1 MKSQQLSGGKILLA
15 ITMFMLASHV
25 HAALSPLAQAKVHP
39 RVLQAMLRHDAAIE
53 TLVQFTATANAAL
66 LDPNQSYLARR
77 RAWVAM
83 LQSTAQENQASLRAW
98 LDSRHI
104 EYRAFWIT
112 NTIWLRADATTLEA
126 LADRADVAA
135 LNPNP
140 EFANRLPQQQQTVVS
155 SESPD
160 FVETVEWGVGKI
172 NAPSVWAA
180 GITGQ
185 SVVIAGEDTGYR
197 WDHNALK
204 AKYRGWDGTT
214 ANHNYNWHDA
224 IHVVNASCAADSP
237 APCDDNGHGTHT
249 VGTMI
254 GDDGAGNQTGVAPG
268 ARWIGCRNMDAGV
281 GTPARYIE
289 CMQWMIAP
297 TDSNGQNPQPDLA
310 PDVISNSWGC
320 DASEGCNTGQEL
332 VGAVNNVVAAGIFFA
347 AAAGNDG
354 SASSGGCA
362 TIFDAPAIYDSAFVV
377 ASSIQTETS
386 ANAISGFSSR
396 GPVAGAARVLPDAAA
411 PGSSVRSSYSTSV
424 STYATLS
431 GTSMATPHV
440 AGAAA
445 LLIATN
451 PALKGHPDQVA
462 NLLRSTAVHINAG
475 TQSCGGIAA
484 TTFPN
489 PVQGSGRIDVYAA
502 FKVAEKIFNDG
513 FGSDVNN

>member
-1 MKSQQLSGGKILLA
+1 MKSRQIPGGKILLM
-15 ITMFMLASHV
+15 ITMLMLGLDV
-25 HAALSPLAQAKVHP
+25 HAALSPLAKSKLHP
-39 RVLQAMLRHDAAIE
+39 LVLQAILRHDAAIE
-53 TLVQFTATANAAL
+53 TLVQFTATANATL
-66 LDPNQSYLARR
+66 LDPNQNYLARR

-83 LQSTAQENQASLRAW
+83 LQSTAQDNQASVRAW

-112 NTIWLRADATTLEA
+112 NTIWLRADASTFKA
-126 LADRADVAA
+126 LAERADVAA
-135 LNPNP
+135 LNPNTAY
-140 EFANRLPQQQQTVVS
+140 ANRLPQPQQTVAS
-155 SESPD
+155 TASPA

-185 SVVIAGEDTGYR
+185 GVVIAGEDTGYR

-204 AKYRGWDGTT
+204 AKYRGWNGTT

-249 VGTMI
+249 VGTMV

-268 ARWIGCRNMDAGV
+268 ARWIGCRNMNAGV

-297 TDSNGQNPQPDLA
+297 TDSSGQNPQPDLA
-310 PDVISNSWGC
+310 PEVISNSWGC
-320 DASEGCNTGQEL
+320 DASEGCNSGQEL
-332 VGAVNNVVAAGIFFA
+332 VSAVNSVVTAGIFFV

-354 SASSGGCA
+354 SASNTSGCA

-377 ASSIQTETS
+377 ASTTS
-386 ANAISGFSSR
+386 ADGVSSFSSR
-396 GPVAGAARVLPDAAA
+396 GPVAGASRVLPDAAA

-445 LLIATN
+445 LLMSAN

-462 NLLRSTAVHINAG
+462 NLLRSTAVHLNAG
-475 TQSCGGIAA
+475 TQSCGSIAA

-502 FKVAEKIFNDG
+502 FQIAEKIFKDG
-513 FGSDVNN
+513 FGSDANN